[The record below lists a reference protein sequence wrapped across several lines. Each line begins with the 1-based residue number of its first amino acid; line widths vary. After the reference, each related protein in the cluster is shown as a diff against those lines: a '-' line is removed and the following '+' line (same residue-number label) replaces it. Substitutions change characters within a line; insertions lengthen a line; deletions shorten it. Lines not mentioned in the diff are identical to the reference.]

1 MNYMFFS
8 NAITV
13 FMTFLWD
20 THIFASIAHA
30 LHRTTTQR
38 SWSAPFDSSA
48 RVTAAPL
55 TILDR
60 LVFVKILAFLEKIVH
75 LVQHQRDQSFSE
87 WCKIKVFFHLTT
99 FQFSFRFSIY

>member
-1 MNYMFFS
+1 MKYMFFS

-20 THIFASIAHA
+20 THIFAPITHA
-30 LHRTTTQR
+30 LYRTTTQR

-48 RVTAAPL
+48 RVTTAPF

-60 LVFVKILAFLEKIVH
+60 LDLVKIQAFLE
-75 LVQHQRDQSFSE
+75 
-87 WCKIKVFFHLTT
+87 
-99 FQFSFRFSIY
+99 